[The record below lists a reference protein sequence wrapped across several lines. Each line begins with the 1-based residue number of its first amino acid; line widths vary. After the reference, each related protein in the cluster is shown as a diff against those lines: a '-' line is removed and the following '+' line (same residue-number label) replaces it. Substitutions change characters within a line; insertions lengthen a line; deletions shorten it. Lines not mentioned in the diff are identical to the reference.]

1 MVVVQLLKIR
11 GGDLGNVTV
20 DGNAV
25 AGVMMWEF
33 GKHGASMST
42 KTREL
47 IGYCSFTDAA
57 AKG

>member
-1 MVVVQLLKIR
+1 MLKIR